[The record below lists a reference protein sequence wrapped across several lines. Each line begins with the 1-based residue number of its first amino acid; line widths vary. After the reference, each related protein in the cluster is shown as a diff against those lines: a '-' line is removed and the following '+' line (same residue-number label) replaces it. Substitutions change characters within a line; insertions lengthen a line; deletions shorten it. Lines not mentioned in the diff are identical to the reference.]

1 VLDDFPRGSELN
13 PYVREKI
20 RQMLCEDLGFGDLT
34 TEVLVDP
41 RTVVRARIVSNEEGI
56 LAGIPEASLAFKE
69 MGVRILSS
77 KQDGEPL
84 RPGEV
89 VMEVEG
95 PAQGVLKAERVS
107 LNLLMRMSGVATAA
121 RMMVEKAKRVAPD
134 VRVAATR
141 KTLPLLTYFDKR
153 AVMVGGGDPHRW
165 RLDDAVLVKKDHLR
179 LVDSVEEAVRRVRRG
194 VSFTRKV
201 EVEVTSAEEALA
213 AARAGADV
221 IMLDNVPPSEVRR
234 AVEELKREGL
244 RERVI
249 LEVSGG
255 ITPENLEEYAR
266 AGADVLS
273 SSYMTFRSLAVDMRL
288 EIVEVK
294 R

>member
-1 VLDDFPRGSELN
+1 MDDFPRGSELN

>member
-1 VLDDFPRGSELN
+1 LDDFPRGSELN

-41 RTVVRARIVSNEEGI
+41 RTVVRARIVSNEKGI

>member
-1 VLDDFPRGSELN
+1 LDDFPRGSELN

>member
-1 VLDDFPRGSELN
+1 MLDDFPRGSELN